1 MTNNYVK
8 KHMDQLHRPTTHVD
22 RKRLQLLADEAYC
35 KEGVNEFYSQ
45 DDNSANSTL
54 SSTFDNND

>member
-1 MTNNYVK
+1 
-8 KHMDQLHRPTTHVD
+8 MDQLHRPTTHVD

-35 KEGVNEFYSQ
+35 QEGINEFYSH
-45 DDNSANSTL
+45 DDKNPNSTL